1 MELAVVKKFIA
12 HVLPGVI
19 KPLRVLWNEIIAFVF
34 LVLAVI
40 MGLSLYRNLGES
52 AELLPLVGGSLFVAL
67 LIYFGVT
74 SYLRARKIS
83 KSG

>member
-1 MELAVVKKFIA
+1 MVKKFIA

-34 LVLAVI
+34 FVLAVI